1 MLPESTH
8 SSGSVRPPSTEGAV
22 LVLSESAE
30 EGETEAEAEA
40 EDAPR
45 MTQLP
50 SVDPKSAFHLSIT
63 PSSISSSPA
72 GSSMRRWRSS
82 LKERSTSEGEW
93 CDTSARGSGKDE
105 EDDDGEESED
115 AGKPEAELAGE
126 RI

>member
-1 MLPESTH
+1 MST
-8 SSGSVRPPSTEGAV
+8 VGAV
-22 LVLSESAE
+22 LALAEPAE
-30 EGETEAEAEA
+30 EGEGEAEA

-63 PSSISSSPA
+63 PSSMPSSPA

-93 CDTSARGSGKDE
+93 WDTSPGGSGE
-105 EDDDGEESED
+105 EEDDDDDGEEAED